1 MTRIADVEV
10 ILADTG
16 PFCRLAAAGETH
28 FDVAI
33 EYVRESV
40 QIVMD
45 VQRELRRRSAKPE
58 HSRLNR
64 LKLLGVP
71 ERQTITIT
79 EGAMLAR
86 IEDIIEGRRR
96 HKAGHPDEDRGEV
109 ATALVAASMGVPTLM
124 DDGWGKNFAI
134 NEGVQVF
141 TTQDLAVELAAT
153 NALGARFAW
162 GIYRIVYDDATRE
175 DFDSR
180 VETFRQAHGVQ

>member
-1 MTRIADVEV
+1 
-10 ILADTG
+10 
-16 PFCRLAAAGETH
+16 
-28 FDVAI
+28 
-33 EYVRESV
+33 
-40 QIVMD
+40 
-45 VQRELRRRSAKPE
+45 
-58 HSRLNR
+58 
-64 LKLLGVP
+64 
-71 ERQTITIT
+71 
-79 EGAMLAR
+79 
-86 IEDIIEGRRR
+86 
-96 HKAGHPDEDRGEV
+96 
-109 ATALVAASMGVPTLM
+109 M